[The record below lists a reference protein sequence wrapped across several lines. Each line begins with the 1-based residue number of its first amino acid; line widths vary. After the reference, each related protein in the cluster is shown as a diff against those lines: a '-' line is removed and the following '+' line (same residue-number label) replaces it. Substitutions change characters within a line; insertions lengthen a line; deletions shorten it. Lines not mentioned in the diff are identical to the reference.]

1 MIVIGYPGIG
11 NDILAGENNCI
22 DLNIN
27 LFYSSKCYME
37 KLQEIGIRNYCDVAV
52 DLSKQGYT
60 VFVSSHEAVIN
71 RLTYI
76 AFTHDEDVAIIYPSI
91 KLKDEWI
98 EKLKVISENI
108 NTAEAYHT
116 WKNAEKMYD
125 QNIEDLA
132 DPDRATK
139 YDFIRYEI
147 GSMDYDLSDI
157 LNRIKI
163 NPKYRKRDE

>member
-1 MIVIGYPGIG
+1 MIIVGYPEIG
-11 NDILAGENNCI
+11 KRTLAGEDNCI
-22 DLNIN
+22 DLNFN
-27 LFYSSKCYME
+27 LFYPAKCYME
-37 KLQEIGIRNYCDVAV
+37 KLQEISIRNYCDVAV

-60 VFVSSHEAVIN
+60 VFVSSHEAVLN

-76 AFTHDEDVAIIYPSI
+76 AFTHNEDIAIIYPSI

-98 EKLKVISENI
+98 EKLKVICENI
-108 NTAEAYHT
+108 NTMEAYNA

-125 QNIEDLA
+125 QNIKDLN
-132 DPDRATK
+132 DPDRAMK

-147 GSMDYDLSDI
+147 ESMDYDLSEI